1 MLAGKAE
8 HQAVCDRLGIKS
20 SMSVGILL
28 SSSQLSEAHKKSWS
42 R

>member
-1 MLAGKAE
+1 MLAKK
-8 HQAVCDRLGIKS
+8 AVCQAAGDGVRIRS